1 MPAPSSNNS
10 QSLTKIEAKCKAL
23 HGKREEEDW
32 ALEAKIVAK
41 QKQIEE
47 ERLAEEKR
55 AAEEKKK
62 EAVRKAKFDRRAQ
75 LLVEK
80 WRQEVV
86 TEARRKE
93 KQKGAEESD
102 ESEEESE
109 EESEKELGSSVP
121 KKRRIQETVSKINK
135 KRID

>member
-75 LLVEK
+75 K

-86 TEARRKE
+86 TEVRRKE

-109 EESEKELGSSVP
+109 EESEKEPGLSVP

>member
-23 HGKREEEDW
+23 HGKWEEEDW

-75 LLVEK
+75 K
-80 WRQEVV
+80 WRQGVV
-86 TEARRKE
+86 TEVSRKE

-109 EESEKELGSSVP
+109 EESEKEPGLSVP